1 MIGCRNLSVRFGPN
15 VALEGVDAT
24 FAPGVLS
31 AVVGPN
37 GGGKTT
43 LLRVLAGLQKASTG
57 NVICDEPVAY
67 LSQRPETDHRFPM
80 CVEEYVLTGT
90 WRRTGDARR
99 LGRDEFDRAH
109 EALTRVGLADKRA
122 QPLEVLSGGQW
133 QRARFARLIVE
144 DAPIVLLD
152 EPLTGIDVPSAELLL
167 ALLDQWRNEG
177 RTVVTVLH
185 DLPLVLERFAY
196 VAVMAGKLVAAGRP
210 ADCLHSGFPS
220 AGGTLSGG
228 THAGLS
234 DAGGYTTFAPHTA
247 APVGGVA
254 THAATASSM
263 TGTIGEGPSTA
274 SGAREIQGGRHGA

>member
-1 MIGCRNLSVRFGPN
+1 MIGCQDLSVHFGAN
-15 VALEGVDAT
+15 AALEGVDVT

-43 LLRVLAGLQKASTG
+43 LLRALAGLQKASRG
-57 NVICDEPVAY
+57 RIVSDGPVAY

-99 LGRDEFDRAH
+99 LGRDEFERAH
-109 EALTRVGLADKRA
+109 DALTRVGLADRRT

-185 DLPLVLERFAY
+185 DLPLVLERFAH
-196 VAVMAGKLVAAGRP
+196 VAVMAGRLVASGAPATCLHGAFPYGERP
-210 ADCLHSGFPS
+210 AGS
-220 AGGTLSGG
+220 A
-228 THAGLS
+228 AVGLS
-234 DAGGYTTFAPHTA
+234 VAGGYTARAAHAA
-247 APVGGVA
+247 APGV
-254 THAATASSM
+254 SVM
-263 TGTIGEGPSTA
+263 RMP
-274 SGAREIQGGRHGA
+274 GGRQ

>member
-1 MIGCRNLSVRFGPN
+1 MIGCQNLSVRFGPN
-15 VALEGVDAT
+15 VALEDVSAM

-43 LLRVLAGLQKASTG
+43 LLRALAGLQKAATG
-57 NVICDEPVAY
+57 KIVSDGPVAY

-99 LGRDEFDRAH
+99 LGRDEFDRALD
-109 EALTRVGLADKRA
+109 ALTRVGLADKRTQA
-122 QPLEVLSGGQW
+122 LEALSGGQW

-185 DLPLVLERFAY
+185 DLPLVLERFAH
-196 VAVMAGKLVAAGRP
+196 VAVMAGRLVASGTP
-210 ADCLHSGFPS
+210 ASCLQGGFPS
-220 AGGTLSGG
+220 ADGVGGSA
-228 THAGLS
+228 HPGLS
-234 DAGGYTTFAPHTA
+234 AAGGYTAFAATPPSITA
-247 APVGGVA
+247 A
-254 THAATASSM
+254 AA
-263 TGTIGEGPSTA
+263 PFP
-274 SGAREIQGGRHGA
+274 GGRR

>member
-1 MIGCRNLSVRFGPN
+1 VIGCHDLSVHFGPN
-15 VALEGVDAT
+15 VALDRVSAT

-43 LLRVLAGLQKASTG
+43 LLRALAGLQKSSTG
-57 NVICDEPVAY
+57 KIVCDGAVAY

-99 LGRDEFDRAH
+99 LGRDEFDRVH
-109 EALTRVGLADKRA
+109 DALARVGLADKRA
-122 QPLEVLSGGQW
+122 QALEALSGGQW
-133 QRARFARLIVE
+133 QRARFARLMVE

-167 ALLDQWRNEG
+167 ALLDQWRDEG

-185 DLPLVLERFAY
+185 DLPLVRERFAY
-196 VAVMAGKLVAAGRP
+196 VAVMAGRLVSEGTPAACLQGGLP
-210 ADCLHSGFPS
+210 AADSTG
-220 AGGTLSGG
+220 GG

-234 DAGGYTTFAPHTA
+234 GAGGYTARVAGGAPKAYGPLQRTSSH
-247 APVGGVA
+247 PSGMLPPSHGG
-254 THAATASSM
+254 H
-263 TGTIGEGPSTA
+263 
-274 SGAREIQGGRHGA
+274 R

>member
-1 MIGCRNLSVRFGPN
+1 MIGCQDLSVRFGPN
-15 VALEGVDAT
+15 VALEGVSAT

-43 LLRVLAGLQKASTG
+43 LLRALAGLQKTSHG
-57 NVICDEPVAY
+57 KVVRDGPVAY

-90 WRRTGDARR
+90 WRRTGDAGR
-99 LGRDEFDRAH
+99 LGHDEFARAID
-109 EALTRVGLADKRA
+109 ALERVGLADKRA
-122 QPLEVLSGGQW
+122 QALEVLSGGQW

-167 ALLDQWRNEG
+167 ALLDQWRSEG

-185 DLPLVLERFAY
+185 DLPLVLERFAH
-196 VAVMAGKLVAAGRP
+196 VAVMAGRLVSSGAP
-210 ADCLHSGFPS
+210 ADCLHSGFAS
-220 AGGTLSGG
+220 ANGAGGGALGGLSG
-228 THAGLS
+228 
-234 DAGGYTTFAPHTA
+234 AGGYTAFAPNQPLQPVRPSQSSQAVGA
-247 APVGGVA
+247 ALPL
-254 THAATASSM
+254 
-263 TGTIGEGPSTA
+263 P
-274 SGAREIQGGRHGA
+274 GGRQ

>member
-1 MIGCRNLSVRFGPN
+1 MIGCRDLSVRYGPN
-15 VALEGVDAT
+15 VALEAVSVT

-43 LLRVLAGLQKASTG
+43 LLRALAGLQKASSG
-57 NVICDEPVAY
+57 EVVSDAAVAY

-99 LGRDEFDRAH
+99 LSREEFGRAH
-109 EALTRVGLADKRA
+109 EALARVGLADKRA
-122 QPLEVLSGGQW
+122 QALEALSGGQW

-144 DAPIVLLD
+144 DTPVVLLD

-167 ALLDQWRNEG
+167 ALLDQWRSEG

-185 DLPLVLERFAY
+185 DLPLVMDRFEY
-196 VAVMAGKLVAAGRP
+196 VAVIAGRLMAAGAP
-210 ADCLHSGFPS
+210 ADCLY
-220 AGGTLSGG
+220 GGRGAREGRTPNGG
-228 THAGLS
+228 DHGGLWG
-234 DAGGYTTFAPHTA
+234 AGGYTAFAPR
-247 APVGGVA
+247 P
-254 THAATASSM
+254 ATAQR
-263 TGTIGEGPSTA
+263 A
-274 SGAREIQGGRHGA
+274 SPAPGGRR

>member
-1 MIGCRNLSVRFGPN
+1 MIGCQNLSVRFGPN
-15 VALEGVDAT
+15 IALEDVSAT

-43 LLRVLAGLQKASTG
+43 LLRALAGLQKPTTG
-57 NVICDEPVAY
+57 KIVSDAPVAY

-99 LGRDEFDRAH
+99 LGRDEFDRALD
-109 EALTRVGLADKRA
+109 ALARVGLADKRTQA
-122 QPLEVLSGGQW
+122 LESLSGGQW

-185 DLPLVLERFAY
+185 DLPLVLERFAH
-196 VAVMAGKLVAAGRP
+196 VAVMAGRLVTSGTP
-210 ADCLHSGFPS
+210 ASCLQGGFAS
-220 AGGTLSGG
+220 ADGATGGA
-228 THAGLS
+228 HPGLS
-234 DAGGYTTFAPHTA
+234 AAGGYTAFAATPTSIA
-247 APVGGVA
+247 SAPV
-254 THAATASSM
+254 TF
-263 TGTIGEGPSTA
+263 P
-274 SGAREIQGGRHGA
+274 GGRR

>member
-1 MIGCRNLSVRFGPN
+1 MIGCQDLSVRFGPN
-15 VALEGVDAT
+15 VALEGVSAT

-43 LLRVLAGLQKASTG
+43 LLRALAGLQKASAG
-57 NVICDEPVAY
+57 RIVCDGPVAY

-99 LGRDEFDRAH
+99 LGHDEFERARD
-109 EALTRVGLADKRA
+109 ALARVGLADKRTQA
-122 QPLEVLSGGQW
+122 LEVLSGGQW

-185 DLPLVLERFAY
+185 DLPLVLERFAH
-196 VAVMAGKLVAAGRP
+196 VAVMAGRLVSSGAPAECLHGAFPP
-210 ADCLHSGFPS
+210 ADG
-220 AGGTLSGG
+220 SGG
-228 THAGLS
+228 TGGGAHTGLS
-234 DAGGYTTFAPHTA
+234 GAGGYTAFTAGGPA
-247 APVGGVA
+247 APAPGAIPGAIAPPRGG
-254 THAATASSM
+254 H
-263 TGTIGEGPSTA
+263 
-274 SGAREIQGGRHGA
+274 R

>member
-1 MIGCRNLSVRFGPN
+1 MIGCQDLSVHFGPTI
-15 VALEGVDAT
+15 ALEGVSAT

-43 LLRVLAGLQKASTG
+43 LLRALAGLQKVSQG
-57 NVICDEPVAY
+57 KIVCDGPVAY

-109 EALTRVGLADKRA
+109 DALARVGLADKCT

-167 ALLDQWRNEG
+167 ALLDQWRGEG

-185 DLPLVLERFAY
+185 DLPLVLERFSY
-196 VAVMAGKLVAAGRP
+196 VAVMAGRLVASGAPAQCLRAG
-210 ADCLHSGFPS
+210 LPS
-220 AGGTLSGG
+220 RDSTDAG

-234 DAGGYTTFAPHTA
+234 GAGGYTAR
-247 APVGGVA
+247 
-254 THAATASSM
+254 TASAVSA
-263 TGTIGEGPSTA
+263 T
-274 SGAREIQGGRHGA
+274 SGVCAQGGAHLPGTTVMTTRGGPR

>member
-1 MIGCRNLSVRFGPN
+1 MIGCQDLCVQFGPN
-15 VALEGVDAT
+15 VALAGVSAT

-43 LLRVLAGLQKASTG
+43 LLRSLAGLQKASSG
-57 NVICDEPVAY
+57 SIVSDGPVAY

-99 LGRDEFDRAH
+99 LGRDEFDRALD
-109 EALTRVGLADKRA
+109 ALARVGLADKRA
-122 QPLEVLSGGQW
+122 QALEALSGGQW

-185 DLPLVLERFAY
+185 DLPLVLERFAH
-196 VAVMAGKLVAAGRP
+196 VAVMAGRLVASGAP
-210 ADCLHSGFPS
+210 ADCLHAGFPS
-220 AGGTLSGG
+220 ADAASGKGGG
-228 THAGLS
+228 THGSLS
-234 DAGGYTTFAPHTA
+234 GAGGYTAFAANQGTQARP
-247 APVGGVA
+247 
-254 THAATASSM
+254 ASSAA
-263 TGTIGEGPSTA
+263 ISLP
-274 SGAREIQGGRHGA
+274 GGRR

>member
-1 MIGCRNLSVRFGPN
+1 MIGCHDLSVHFGPN
-15 VALEGVDAT
+15 TALEDVSAT

-43 LLRVLAGLQKASTG
+43 LLRALAGLQKASKG
-57 NVICDEPVAY
+57 KIVCDGPVAY

-99 LGRDEFDRAH
+99 LGRGEFDWAH
-109 EALTRVGLADKRA
+109 DALARVGLADKRT

-185 DLPLVLERFAY
+185 DLPLVLERFSH
-196 VAVMAGKLVAAGRP
+196 VAVMAGRLVASGTP
-210 ADCLHSGFPS
+210 AQCLHGGLPS
-220 AGGTLSGG
+220 VGTVGGGTQ
-228 THAGLS
+228 TGLW
-234 DAGGYTTFAPHTA
+234 DAGGYTAR
-247 APVGGVA
+247 VA
-254 THAATASSM
+254 GTASASSSLPAYR
-263 TGTIGEGPSTA
+263 GAPAPGPAVTP
-274 SGAREIQGGRHGA
+274 RGGPR

>member
-1 MIGCRNLSVRFGPN
+1 MIGCQDLSVHFGAN
-15 VALEGVDAT
+15 AALEGVDVT

-43 LLRVLAGLQKASTG
+43 LLRALAGLQKASRG
-57 NVICDEPVAY
+57 RIVSDGPVAY

-99 LGRDEFDRAH
+99 LGRDEFARAH
-109 EALTRVGLADKRA
+109 DALARVGLADRCT

-185 DLPLVLERFAY
+185 DLPLVLERFAH
-196 VAVMAGKLVAAGRP
+196 VAVMAGRLVSSGAPAACLHGAFPSGERAAGG
-210 ADCLHSGFPS
+210 A
-220 AGGTLSGG
+220 AVALSG
-228 THAGLS
+228 
-234 DAGGYTTFAPHTA
+234 AGGYTARAAHAA
-247 APVGGVA
+247 APDASIMA
-254 THAATASSM
+254 TR
-263 TGTIGEGPSTA
+263 GD
-274 SGAREIQGGRHGA
+274 RR

>member
-1 MIGCRNLSVRFGPN
+1 MIGCHDLSVHFGPN
-15 VALEGVDAT
+15 TALEGVSAT

-43 LLRVLAGLQKASTG
+43 LLRALAGLQKASKG
-57 NVICDEPVAY
+57 KVVCDGPVAY

-99 LGRDEFDRAH
+99 LGRNEFDRAH
-109 EALTRVGLADKRA
+109 DALCRVGLADKRA

-185 DLPLVLERFAY
+185 DLPLVLERFSY
-196 VAVMAGKLVAAGRP
+196 VAVMAGRLVASGAP
-210 ADCLHSGFPS
+210 AECLHRGLPS
-220 AGGTLSGG
+220 ADSTGGATY
-228 THAGLS
+228 AGLS
-234 DAGGYTTFAPHTA
+234 GAGGYTTRATIATSVAGA
-247 APVGGVA
+247 APASFGGSARDGAHLPGSVA
-254 THAATASSM
+254 PPR
-263 TGTIGEGPSTA
+263 GGP
-274 SGAREIQGGRHGA
+274 R

>member
-1 MIGCRNLSVRFGPN
+1 MIGCQDLSVHFGPN
-15 VALEGVDAT
+15 VALEHVSVA

-43 LLRVLAGLQKASTG
+43 LLRALAGLQKASAG
-57 NVICDEPVAY
+57 KIVCDGPVAY

-99 LGRDEFDRAH
+99 LGRGEFDRVH
-109 EALTRVGLADKRA
+109 EALTRVGLADKRTQA
-122 QPLEVLSGGQW
+122 LEALSGGQW

-185 DLPLVLERFAY
+185 DLPLVLERFAH
-196 VAVMAGKLVAAGRP
+196 VAVMAGRLVSAGTPAA
-210 ADCLHSGFPS
+210 CLCGGPPS
-220 AGGTLSGG
+220 VDGAAGGTRAALSG
-228 THAGLS
+228 LE
-234 DAGGYTTFAPHTA
+234 GYTASAVGTATETFGFA
-247 APVGGVA
+247 
-254 THAATASSM
+254 
-263 TGTIGEGPSTA
+263 
-274 SGAREIQGGRHGA
+274 AREGAQLPGTVPPNQGGRR

>member
-1 MIGCRNLSVRFGPN
+1 MIGCHDLSVHFGPTT
-15 VALEGVDAT
+15 ALEGVSAM

-43 LLRVLAGLQKASTG
+43 LLRALAGLQKVSKG
-57 NVICDEPVAY
+57 KIVCDGPVAY

-99 LGRDEFDRAH
+99 LGRNEFDRAH
-109 EALTRVGLADKRA
+109 EALARVGLADKCT

-185 DLPLVLERFAY
+185 DLPLVFERFSH
-196 VAVMAGKLVAAGRP
+196 VAVMAGRLVASGSP
-210 ADCLHSGFPS
+210 AECLHTGLPS
-220 AGGTLSGG
+220 AENTAGGTHMGLSGI
-228 THAGLS
+228 
-234 DAGGYTTFAPHTA
+234 GGYTTRTAGTSSSGILAHGGTPAP
-247 APVGGVA
+247 GVA
-254 THAATASSM
+254 PIT
-263 TGTIGEGPSTA
+263 
-274 SGAREIQGGRHGA
+274 RGGQR

>member
-1 MIGCRNLSVRFGPN
+1 MIGCQDLSVQFGPN
-15 VALEGVDAT
+15 VALEGVSAT

-43 LLRVLAGLQKASTG
+43 LLRALAGLQKASRG
-57 NVICDEPVAY
+57 QILCDGPVAY

-90 WRRTGDARR
+90 WRRTGDAHR
-99 LGRDEFDRAH
+99 LGRDEFDRAI
-109 EALTRVGLADKRA
+109 EALARVGLADKRA
-122 QPLEVLSGGQW
+122 QALETLSGGQW

-177 RTVVTVLH
+177 RTVVAVLH
-185 DLPLVLERFAY
+185 DLPLVIERFAY
-196 VAVMAGKLVAAGRP
+196 VAVMAGRLVASGTP
-210 ADCLHSGFPS
+210 SSCLHSGFPATDG
-220 AGGTLSGG
+220 AGGGMHGGLSG
-228 THAGLS
+228 
-234 DAGGYTTFAPHTA
+234 AGGYTAFAAH
-247 APVGGVA
+247 PVSQTPGA
-254 THAATASSM
+254 
-263 TGTIGEGPSTA
+263 GTTLP
-274 SGAREIQGGRHGA
+274 GGRR